1 MAQVAI
7 SGASRAPIDH
17 LRYRHLAGDI
27 TREDFSGQFSAWLA
41 DLQVARVDRLS
52 SADIVNITSRLG
64 SMVQHQRADFTGGDF
79 CYAYRIAKAAQN
91 TLSLCWSDDPELAGC
106 RILLINCGL
115 LQTASGSSDAVFSP
129 AQGARAVLATTQR
142 APRSGLYH
150 AFGELAEY

>member
-1 MAQVAI
+1 
-7 SGASRAPIDH
+7 
-17 LRYRHLAGDI
+17 
-27 TREDFSGQFSAWLA
+27 
-41 DLQVARVDRLS
+41 LS

-64 SMVQHQRADFTGGDF
+64 SMVQHQRGDFTGGDF